1 METQAYFKQKKKQ
14 TFAISPFSIFFEIQ
28 TITLLLPLEGSGA
41 GAPFIL
47 LPKLIM
53 IYFFTHAKIKLS
65 ISLNVVTLV
74 GQSIGRP
81 CVRSFPNYMYLGGG
95 VKYAKL

>member
-1 METQAYFKQKKKQ
+1 METQAYFKQKKNKALL
-14 TFAISPFSIFFEIQ
+14 FPLFSIFFEIQ

-65 ISLNVVTLV
+65 ISLHVVTLV
-74 GQSIGRP
+74 GHSIGHP
-81 CVRSFPNYMYLGGG
+81 CVRSFPNYMCLGRG
-95 VKYAKL
+95 VV